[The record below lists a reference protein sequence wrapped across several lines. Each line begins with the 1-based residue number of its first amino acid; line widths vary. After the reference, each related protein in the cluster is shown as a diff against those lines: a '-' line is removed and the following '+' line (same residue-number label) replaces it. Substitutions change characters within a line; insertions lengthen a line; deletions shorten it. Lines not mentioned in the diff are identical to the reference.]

1 MRMYHLTTVALAATL
16 FLQTSFVAGHGD
28 DILHDYDVVRDDNN
42 CTTVVYKYNFLLH
55 KPKYRVA
62 VYANEGNDAAYR
74 KYQTLFEDYL
84 TETAGRKFDPPLQ
97 FEMVPVTQTELVRV
111 AEEEEV
117 DFMFSSSSV
126 YSCMATE
133 KEAQALVTVINRRK
147 VRGYEYDLD
156 EYGGVMFTLADNK
169 DINVIEDFRE
179 RTIGAASITAMGG
192 GQSQFYEMYKRGMSY
207 ISDPKQVVF
216 TGNEALVVQG
226 VLDGDF
232 EVGFART
239 DQIER
244 HTDEN
249 GEPLD
254 EDTFKV
260 INSQTLV
267 MDNGQMFPFMSS
279 TALHPEWPV
288 AALDHVDRG
297 VSKQVQ
303 EALLALGDHVTGTD
317 HHFENMRC
325 DTTPHLAQLAKNATI
340 SGQFTGFRTA
350 RSYMKVRT
358 KQEGARLMRYH
369 GDEYHCIRG
378 DTLYEDIECPDHFYK
393 VERENFD
400 RTCEMRGMPCKEGY
414 KCFCHPCIKAFEVD
428 VFQYIDELH
437 ADRTH
442 HVTDLSKE
450 TINQIHCEKM
460 SMCGEIEQTKE
471 VVFRAIDNL
480 KRVNPEITVIVH
492 LDHESILL
500 DVQEVE
506 PFTYGFNFTY
516 GYEGVEI
523 LEIFFNGV
531 QIPESPLRLKV
542 VQRDCEVDFPGH
554 HYTTTDS
561 GQCVCSADTYDV
573 VGDCV
578 DKQVFAIAGAL
589 TGVCLLAILGYF
601 YMSYRNKKADEM
613 WQVELDELSFD
624 DPVEVIG
631 QGSFGI
637 VLLGEYRGTKV
648 AIKRAVAYNGKGS
661 TAKKRFKESVMGGNS
676 MLSVDDVAVDIS
688 DPDGNATLD
697 GSNDATRDIEAG
709 GKSGEISTK
718 WSDHFT
724 LGFMTEDFGQRG
736 ARALSKWAW
745 LFPCCA
751 QNHRQRRRTRVQE
764 AILGNS
770 MSSTSAYT
778 MQVLCPWFSERARRH
793 HAFEAEMRV
802 LARLRHP
809 CITTVMG
816 AVVARRHEPMLVME
830 YMDYGSLHELLRNET
845 FELSGEIILQITRD
859 LAQGLRYLHSSRPPI
874 LHGDLKA
881 RNLLIDSRFR
891 AKLCDFGLSS
901 KTSGSISGTPF
912 WMAPEYLRG
921 DTSYDAACDIYSVGI
936 ILFEIYARK
945 SPYNGEDYRT
955 IIRGVCNRRVNK
967 RPDLPKAAPQRFQE
981 LMKKCWHKEPSSRPG
996 ARDLDLTFMDMQ
1008 SSDAE
1013 PVYEEGMRPKK
1024 REGDMLYE
1032 LFPRHIADQIKNN
1045 QKVEP
1050 ESHDLVTVVF
1060 SDIVHFTDISRSISP
1075 EKVCDMLDRLYMAFD
1090 ECARKHSVFKVETI
1104 GDAYMGVTNLE
1115 GNMRHNHVKNIC
1127 EFAVDIIN
1135 EAAKIP
1141 VDAEDDSFGFIKIRV
1156 GLHSGPVVSNV
1167 IGTLNKRYGLFGDT
1181 VNTASRMES
1190 NSKPMRILCSE
1201 RSHALLKEQAPSI
1214 RQRARGRINVK
1225 GKGEMEVFWVGDN
1238 LINRS
1243 AARTPGM
1250 IAIREKSV
1258 AFADDHEHYDT
1269 GSSAALSFHDE
1280 RSPSFHDEP
1289 GVHAE
1294 LDEEQAPSF
1303 HDESVHAKEQAP
1315 ANLKPDA
1322 AALEQKVVDAF
1333 ADISRASPFLADTG
1347 VGYHSGG
1354 SISAVSA

>member
-1 MRMYHLTTVALAATL
+1 MHPLKTVALVAAL
-16 FLQTSFVAGHGD
+16 VFPSSLVAGHGD
-28 DILHDYDVVRDDNN
+28 DIGKLHDYEVVRDENN

-62 VYANEGNDAAYR
+62 VYANEGNDEAYR

-84 TETAGRKFDPPLQ
+84 TATAGRKFDPPLQ
-97 FEMVPVTQTELVRV
+97 FEMVPVTQTDLVHL

-126 YSCMATE
+126 YSCLATE

-156 EYGGVMFTLADNK
+156 EYGGVMFTLAGNK
-169 DINVIEDFRE
+169 DINVIEDFQE

-303 EALLALGDHVTGTD
+303 EALLALADHISGTD
-317 HHFENMRC
+317 HNHENMRC
-325 DTTPHLAQLAKNATI
+325 DTTPLLAELAQKATT

-350 RSYMKVRT
+350 RSYMGVRT
-358 KQEGARLMRYH
+358 KQEGAHLMRYH

-442 HVTDLSKE
+442 HVTDLSKDN
-450 TINQIHCEKM
+450 INQIHCEKM

-471 VVFRAIDNL
+471 VVLRAIDNL
-480 KRVNPEITVIVH
+480 KREDPEIAVIVH

-506 PFTYGFNFTY
+506 PFTYDFNFTY

-542 VQRDCEVDFPGH
+542 VRRDCEMDYPGH
-554 HYTTTDS
+554 HYIS
-561 GQCVCSADTYDV
+561 AENGQCICSADTYDV
-573 VGDCV
+573 AGDCI

-589 TGVCLLAILGYF
+589 TGVVLLAILGFF
-601 YMSYRNKKADEM
+601 YMRYKNKKADEM

-648 AIKRAVAYNGKGS
+648 AIKRAVAYDKKGS
-661 TAKKRFKESVMGGNS
+661 MKKRLNESTMGGVS
-676 MLSVDDVAVDIS
+676 MMSVDDIEEGNIDIE
-688 DPDGNATLD
+688 GNATLD
-697 GSNDATRDIEAG
+697 GSADATRDVEAG
-709 GKSGEISTK
+709 GKSGEMSTK

-736 ARALSKWAW
+736 ARALRKWER
-745 LFPCCA
+745 LFPWCF
-751 QNHRQRRRTRVQE
+751 QSHRHRRRTRVQE

-770 MSSTSAYT
+770 MSSTGAYT

-793 HAFEAEMRV
+793 YAFEAEMRV

-859 LAQGLRYLHSSRPPI
+859 LAQGLRYLHSSKPPI

-921 DTSYDAACDIYSVGI
+921 DTHYDAACDIYSVGI

-945 SPYNGEDYRT
+945 SPYSGEEYRSV
-955 IIRGVCNRRVNK
+955 IRGVCNRRVNK

-981 LMKKCWHKEPSSRPG
+981 LMKKCWHKEASSRP
-996 ARDLDLTFMDMQ
+996 AAKELDLTFMDMQ

-1013 PVYEEGMRPKK
+1013 PIYEEGMRPK
-1024 REGDMLYE
+1024 RRDGDMLYE
-1032 LFPRHIADQIKNN
+1032 LFPRHVADQIKNN

-1060 SDIVHFTDISRSISP
+1060 SDIVHFTDISRSLSP
-1075 EKVCDMLDRLYMAFD
+1075 EKVCDMLDRLYMSFD

-1135 EAAKIP
+1135 AAAKIA
-1141 VDAEDDSFGFIKIRV
+1141 VDTEDDSFGFIKIRV

-1167 IGTLNKRYGLFGDT
+1167 IGSLNKRYGLFGDT

-1201 RSHALLKEQAPSI
+1201 RSHTLLKEQAPTMK
-1214 RQRARGRINVK
+1214 QRCRGTINVK
-1225 GKGEMEVFWVGDN
+1225 GKGDMNVFWVGDN
-1238 LINRS
+1238 LIDRG
-1243 AARTPGM
+1243 AGRRTPGV
-1250 IAIREKSV
+1250 IAIRDIREKSV
-1258 AFADDHEHYDT
+1258 AFADEEHYDT
-1269 GSSAALSFHDE
+1269 GSSCALSFHDE
-1280 RSPSFHDEP
+1280 PP
-1289 GVHAE
+1289 V
-1294 LDEEQAPSF
+1294 P
-1303 HDESVHAKEQAP
+1303 VEQAP
-1315 ANLKPDA
+1315 APLEQAPNKLSPEA
-1322 AALEQKVVDAF
+1322 AALEQKVLDTF
-1333 ADISRASPFLADTG
+1333 ADFGRANELLADTKG
-1347 VGYHSGG
+1347 GYQSGG
-1354 SISAVSA
+1354 SIVSAVSA